1 MELLQLHY
9 FRTVAKWQHM
19 TKAAQ
24 ELRIAQPALSKT
36 IARLEE
42 DIGVPLFDRERGRI
56 RLNTFGKAYLER
68 VEKALNLLEEGQKVV
83 SELAGLAH
91 GSIHLATSTLDL
103 LSEPLG
109 TFLSLHPDVHFQITQ
124 ANTEEMATLMESGD
138 VDVCFTHLP
147 LKHPDVSITTV
158 LKEEI
163 YVAVPSSH
171 RLAQRSSIRLIDV
184 AEDPF
189 IGYKED
195 LPAQKMYDPLF
206 RQAGFTPKFACRV
219 DDPASILKLVRAGLG
234 VALFGCVSKEADPE
248 LALLPISE
256 PVCQRHFQMIWHKK
270 RYLSQAARNFC
281 EFVVEYFAE
290 NGAVNR

>member
-42 DIGVPLFDRERGRI
+42 DMGVPLFDRERGRI

-68 VEKALNLLEEGQKVV
+68 VEKALNLLEEGQRVV
-83 SELAGLAH
+83 SELAGLEQ
-91 GSIHLATSTLDL
+91 GSVHLAVSTLDIL
-103 LSEPLG
+103 AEPLG
-109 TFLSLHPDVHFQITQ
+109 KFLALHPSVHFQITQ
-124 ANTEEMATLMESGD
+124 ANSEEMASLMESGE
-138 VDVCFTHLP
+138 VDVCFSHLP
-147 LKHPDVSITTV
+147 LKHPDVYVKTV

-171 RLAQRSSIRLIDV
+171 RFARQSSIRLADV

-195 LPAQKMYDPLF
+195 FPTQKLYDPF
-206 RQAGFTPKFACRV
+206 FQRAGFTPNFACRV

-234 VALFGCVSKEADPE
+234 VALFGCVSKEADPK
-248 LALLPISE
+248 LVLLPITE